1 MSLKKL
7 ISHRGNISG
16 PKISLENDPEYILKA
31 LSLGYD
37 CEVDIWL
44 VEKELYLGHD
54 EPTYKTSMDFLLQ
67 HEKYLWVHCK
77 NFEALEFL
85 NKIKELNYFWH
96 QEDNFTITSKGYL
109 WTYPGNS
116 IGNNSVIVDN
126 DNKFTEYKCYGV
138 CSDYVELYK

>member
-1 MSLKKL
+1 MSLVKL
-7 ISHRGNISG
+7 ISHRGNIFG
-16 PKISLENDPEYILKA
+16 PNTQLENDPEYILKA

-37 CEVDIWL
+37 CEVDIWII
-44 VEKELYLGHD
+44 EKELYLGHD
-54 EPTYKTSMDFLLQ
+54 EPTYKTSMDFLLK

-96 QEDNFTITSKGYL
+96 QEDNFTITSRGYI

-116 IGNNSVIVDN
+116 IGNNSVIVNN
-126 DNKFTEYKCYGV
+126 DNKLTEYKCYAV
-138 CSDYVELYK
+138 CSDYIELYK